1 MLALLVSELGGGQ
14 AHRRE
19 DLWMCQE
26 EGGQGDRKNVWWAA
40 PRIMEERGM
49 GGHKK

>member
-26 EGGQGDRKNVWWAA
+26 AGGQGDRKNVWWAA
-40 PRIMEERGM
+40 SSIMDERGM
-49 GGHKK
+49 DGQKK